1 MQFYS
6 WLIIPLK
13 HYIIGKWNNS
23 RWRFN

>member
-13 HYIIGKWNNS
+13 PYIIGK
-23 RWRFN
+23 